1 MVAIAKSEL
10 QFAGEY
16 LLEECSIISTSG
28 KVYNIFD
35 LIEEINIF
43 ENIFSAQ
50 VTGNIII
57 SDTTNIIMNAPIIGE
72 ERLLLKLMTPQEN
85 PKPETVIDYTNN
97 PMMIYK
103 INRQQGLGE
112 TSNLISL
119 QFGSI
124 EGFRNQTSRVTQSYK
139 GQSSD
144 IIEKI
149 L

>member
-10 QFAGEY
+10 QYAGEY

-57 SDTTNIIMNAPIIGE
+57 SDTTNIIMKAKKTFRTTISFKHFIST
-72 ERLLLKLMTPQEN
+72 LM
-85 PKPETVIDYTNN
+85 Y
-97 PMMIYK
+97 
-103 INRQQGLGE
+103 
-112 TSNLISL
+112 
-119 QFGSI
+119 
-124 EGFRNQTSRVTQSYK
+124 
-139 GQSSD
+139 
-144 IIEKI
+144 
-149 L
+149 

>member
-10 QFAGEY
+10 QYAGEY

-85 PKPETVIDYTNN
+85 PKPESIIDYTNN

-103 INRQQGLGE
+103 INRP
-112 TSNLISL
+112 
-119 QFGSI
+119 
-124 EGFRNQTSRVTQSYK
+124 
-139 GQSSD
+139 
-144 IIEKI
+144 
-149 L
+149 